1 MEARIVDLKT
11 LFETEVSYRIPQFQ
25 RPYAWRKTK
34 QWEPLWEDVRKK
46 CESLLN
52 AEEGG
57 DALPHFMGAIVLQ
70 PRGHA
75 TGEVAKSLVV
85 DGQQRLTTLQL
96 LIRAAQ
102 DAFEGINET
111 VRAKRLATLT
121 LNGKNYWADDPDNE
135 TKIRQSNQNDQ
146 KAFQEA
152 IRGTGDN
159 QGPMRSI
166 GEAHLY
172 FKKEVTEWL
181 NVQPADR
188 LTKAKALE
196 ETLTK
201 HLQIAAIDLDTREK
215 PHFIFGVLNT
225 RAETLAQSDLVKNT
239 VMYEADVVD
248 DAQEARSLWGMFDS
262 NEWWREETKEGRLSR
277 IQLDRF
283 LNYWMVMMA
292 RREIAAERV
301 SGEFS
306 SFAETARPSQD
317 IYAIACD
324 IREAGVVYEDLEKTR
339 KPGIET
345 FLRRM
350 KTMELGVVM
359 PPLLWLYTNDV
370 PEEKRVRSIQAL
382 ESYLV
387 RRMLCGVHSQ
397 GLNKLFVELLTN
409 LHNNGSHSA
418 DRTIIDYLS
427 KQTVDNRIWPN
438 NRVLSGHLVKIPL
451 KCTVSRQVMVLEAI
465 EMYLRSDKT
474 EGTETSYL
482 TGLTREHIMPQSWG
496 RNWPLSENNHDEEE
510 AREARNEAVKE
521 IGNLTL
527 TTSKLNASLSNGP
540 WNEKRVT
547 LEQHTTLRLNWEMS
561 KKAPEVW
568 DETAIHQ
575 RSEYL
580 AKLVTEIWPPAEDL
594 APASQ

>member
-46 CESLLN
+46 CEGLLGS
-52 AEEGG
+52 EEGS

-102 DAFEGINET
+102 EAFEAINET
-111 VRAKRLATLT
+111 VRANRLAKLT

-159 QGPMRSI
+159 QGPMRPI
-166 GEAHLY
+166 GEAHMY
-172 FKKEVTEWL
+172 FKNEVAEWL
-181 NVQPADR
+181 NDRPADR
-188 LTKAKALE
+188 PAKAKALE

-201 HLQIAAIDLDTREK
+201 HLQIAAIDLDAREK

-248 DAQEARSLWGMFDS
+248 DAQQARSLWGMFDS

-277 IQLDRF
+277 IHLDRF
-283 LNYWMVMMA
+283 LNYWMVMRA
-292 RREIAAERV
+292 TREIAAERV

-306 SFAETARPSQD
+306 SFVGEAKPSQD
-317 IYAIACD
+317 IYAIAGD

-350 KTMELGVVM
+350 KTMELGVVI
-359 PPLLWLYTNDV
+359 PPLLWLYTYDI
-370 PEEKRVRSIQAL
+370 PEESRVRSIQAL

-387 RRMLCGVHSQ
+387 RRMLCGFLSQ
-397 GLNKLFVELLTN
+397 GLNRLFVELLTN
-409 LHNNGSHSA
+409 LDNSGSQPA

-438 NRVLSGHLVKIPL
+438 NRVLTGHLVKTPL

-465 EMYLRSDKT
+465 EMCLRSDKT
-474 EGTETSYL
+474 EGIETSYPSR
-482 TGLTREHIMPQSWG
+482 LTREHIMPQSWG
-496 RNWPLSENNHDEEE
+496 RHWPLAENNHDLEE
-510 AREARNEAVKE
+510 ARDARNDAVKG

-527 TTSKLNASLSNGP
+527 TTNKLNASLSNGP

-547 LEQHTTLRLNWEMS
+547 LDQHTTLRLNWELLTN
-561 KKAPEVW
+561 APEMW

-580 AKLVTEIWPPAEDL
+580 AKFVTEIWPSAEDL
-594 APASQ
+594 ALASQ